1 MLVLSSCATPPP
13 APAPA
18 PAPLP
23 VVIDEPGPVI
33 ARGDEFVI
41 VTAEAG
47 DTLEG
52 LIEGARKTD
61 GPFGVQEQVLV
72 RTPEGGLIAVWL
84 TKWLT
89 QQLRANGAE
98 LGDLL
103 SLTFHGKELGKSGAA
118 FNRMT
123 VVTLKPDPA
132 V

>member
-1 MLVLSSCATPPP
+1 MTQYLVNAIPAT
-13 APAPA
+13 ALEQLRRKAA
-18 PAPLP
+18 
-23 VVIDEPGPVI
+23 
-33 ARGDEFVI
+33 
-41 VTAEAG
+41 TANQIETWKPQPG

-123 VVTLKPDPA
+123 LVTLKPA
-132 V
+132 